1 MKRGEIWRIE
11 LDPTRGDEMQKT
23 RPAVIVSDDQVG
35 VLALKI
41 ILPITD
47 WKEHY
52 AEVGWMVKLEPNQE
66 NGLSK
71 ASAVDA
77 FQIRSVSQSRF
88 VRNLG
93 KVSEADFLAIKH
105 AIAFVFDLEVPTS
118 PATN

>member
-47 WKEHY
+47 WKDHY
-52 AEVGWMVKLEPNQE
+52 AEVGWMVKLEPNNE
-66 NGLSK
+66 NGLHK
-71 ASAVDA
+71 VSAADA
-77 FQIRSVSQSRF
+77 FQVRSVSQTRF
-88 VRNLG
+88 VQKIG
-93 KVSEADFLAIKH
+93 KVSESDFLAIKS
-105 AIAFVFDLEVPTS
+105 AIAFVFDLEVS
-118 PATN
+118 AEE